1 MPSAKID
8 AVGFFN
14 EKYRELVNEKAG
26 KADSERETFDEY
38 IKRSL
43 KLKSAD
49 DWGVLCASMDVIDDS
64 LLGIGNFLR
73 FGIDGPTKYGDVGEK
88 YIRLYGALNA
98 TYLQQQAVINLYK
111 ISNTDSPKS
120 AQEKINSL
128 LIRTIRHKIGAH
140 AVDYENKHED
150 VTESFV
156 PVRFTLGGMA
166 CGYYNNRTLKQ
177 ETVNLQDAIVEHLDL
192 MANLYATLYEKS
204 VRTIYK
210 SNPDK
215 IELLMRNVFDG
226 KAKMNGDVVVRSPCG
241 DVMFT
246 TMIVSPPVAE

>member
-1 MPSAKID
+1 MPSTKID
-8 AVGFFN
+8 AVRFFN

-26 KADSERETFDEY
+26 KADSGRENFDDY

-43 KLKSAD
+43 KLNSVD

-64 LLGIGNFLR
+64 LLGIENFLR
-73 FGIDGPTKYGDVGEK
+73 FGIDGPTKYGEMGEK

-98 TYLQQQAVINLYK
+98 TYLQQQAVINLFK

-120 AQEKINSL
+120 AQEAINSL

-140 AVDYENKHED
+140 AVDYENKHEE
-150 VTESFV
+150 VTKSFV
-156 PVRFTLGGMA
+156 PVRFTLGGMV
-166 CGYYNNRTLKQ
+166 CSYYNNRTLKQ
-177 ETVNLQDAIVEHLDL
+177 ETVNLQEAIANHLYL

-226 KAKMNGDVVVRSPCG
+226 KAKLNGDVVVRSPCG

-246 TMIVSPPVAE
+246 TMIVSPPAAE

>member
-1 MPSAKID
+1 MPGTKID
-8 AVGFFN
+8 AVQFFN

-26 KADSERETFDEY
+26 KAASERESFDDY

-43 KLKSAD
+43 RLNSTD

-64 LLGIGNFLR
+64 LLGIENFLR
-73 FGIDGPTKYGDVGEK
+73 FGIDGPTKYGDMGEK

-98 TYLQQQAVINLYK
+98 TYLQQQAVINLFK

-156 PVRFTLGGMA
+156 PVRFTLGGMT
-166 CGYYNNRTLKQ
+166 CSYYNNRTLKQ
-177 ETVNLQDAIVEHLDL
+177 ETVNLQEAIVEHLDL
-192 MANLYATLYEKS
+192 MATLYATLYEKS
-204 VRTIYK
+204 IRTIYK
-210 SNPDK
+210 SNSQK

-226 KAKMNGDVVVRSPCG
+226 KAKLSGDIVVRSPSR
-241 DVMFT
+241 DVTFT
-246 TMIVSPPVAE
+246 TMIVLPQEI

>member
-8 AVGFFN
+8 AVSFFN

-26 KADSERETFDEY
+26 KAISERETFDEF

-43 KLKSAD
+43 KLNSAD

-64 LLGIGNFLR
+64 LLGIENFLR
-73 FGIDGPTKYGDVGEK
+73 FGIDGPTKYGDMGEK

-98 TYLQQQAVINLYK
+98 TYLQQQAVSNLFK

-166 CGYYNNRTLKQ
+166 CSYYNNRTLKQ
-177 ETVNLQDAIVEHLDL
+177 ETVNLQEAIAEHLDL
-192 MANLYATLYEKS
+192 MATLYATLYEKS

-215 IELLMRNVFDG
+215 TELLMRNVIDG
-226 KAKMNGDVVVRSPCG
+226 KAKLNGDVVVRPPCG

-246 TMIVSPPVAE
+246 TMIVSPPATE